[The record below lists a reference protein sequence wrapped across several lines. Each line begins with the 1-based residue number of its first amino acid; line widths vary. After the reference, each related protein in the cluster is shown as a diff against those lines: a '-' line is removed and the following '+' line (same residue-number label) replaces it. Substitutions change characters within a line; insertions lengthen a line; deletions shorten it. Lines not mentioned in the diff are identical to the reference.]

1 MSIDINQNNPPRKPT
16 KYLLPIILILGLGIF
31 FLSGANEFVTWQNVA
46 THYASLNGFVEANIW
61 LTYLIV
67 MLGYAVV
74 VAFSLPIALTLTLTS
89 GALLGWPALILVICG
104 ATAGAGVVFIT
115 ARSIFADL
123 LRSRAVPFL
132 AKLEA
137 GFSRNSFSYLLA
149 LRLIPA
155 APFWVV
161 NIVPALTTMRL
172 GPFLL
177 ATFIGIIP
185 GTTVFISVGRGFGHI
200 LAAGQKPDVAMLTSA
215 PIIIPLFGLGVLAL
229 MPAVLRHLIH
239 GHGNSNQ

>member
-1 MSIDINQNNPPRKPT
+1 MNTDINQNNSPRKLT
-16 KYLLPIILILGLGIF
+16 KYLLPTILILGLSMF
-31 FLSGANEFVTWQNVA
+31 FVSGANEFVTWQNVA
-46 THYASLNGFVEANIW
+46 THYASLNGFVKANLW
-61 LTYLIV
+61 LSYLIF
-67 MLGYAVV
+67 MIGYAVV
-74 VAFSLPIALTLTLTS
+74 VTFSLPIALPLTLTS

-104 ATAGAGVVFIT
+104 ATAGAGVVFIA

-123 LRSRAVPFL
+123 LRSRAGPFL

-172 GPFLL
+172 GPFLF

-185 GTTVFISVGRGFGHI
+185 GTTVFISVGRGFDHV
-200 LAAGQKPDVAMLTSA
+200 LSAGQKPEVAMLTSA

-229 MPAVLRHLIH
+229 MPVVLRHLIH
-239 GHGNSNQ
+239 SHGNSN